1 MAFDKT
7 RIRFRKDGDLRLV
20 SHHDLMR
27 ALERMLRR
35 AALPFRSTEGF
46 HPQPRMVFAQSLPLG
61 IAGLAEV
68 LEIEWTE
75 PIEPQD
81 ALARLSAQAPQGFTL
96 FSARRI
102 ELKQSAR
109 PRRTTYRMPIPSI
122 EVAEIANRCLEAIA
136 STELWVD
143 RERPRPRQLNIRP
156 YVKALHC
163 IDGHLEMDLWV
174 TQDGSARA
182 DELVRLL
189 NLDHLIDRGA
199 VLSRTMLEVWDEI
212 DPAIAGTD
220 PVMPSKEN
228 RAMYERPLIRTK
240 PELETAGAHWGA
252 SPSGPIV
259 E

>member
-1 MAFDKT
+1 MALDKT

-27 ALERMLRR
+27 AMERMLRR

-46 HPQPRMVFAQSLPLG
+46 HPQPRMVFALSLPLG

-68 LEIEWTE
+68 VEFEWTE
-75 PIEPQD
+75 TIEPQD
-81 ALARLSAQAPQGFTL
+81 ALARLCAKSPQGFTL
-96 FSARRI
+96 LSAKRI
-102 ELKQSAR
+102 EMKQSAR
-109 PRRTTYRMPIPSI
+109 PRRTTYRLPVPI
-122 EVAEIANRCLEAIA
+122 VDTTEIANRCQEAMA
-136 STELWVD
+136 SSELWVD

-163 IDGHLEMDLWV
+163 IDGNLEMDLWV

-189 NLDHLIDRGA
+189 DLSHLIDQGA
-199 VLSRTMLEVWDEI
+199 ILSRTTLEIWDEI
-212 DPAIAGTD
+212 DPAIAGSD
-220 PVMPSKEN
+220 PILPSKED
-228 RAMYERPLIRTK
+228 RAKYERPLIRTQ
-240 PELETAGAHWGA
+240 PEIEAAGAHWGA